1 MPLPL
6 PLLLV
11 QPIVDAALAEDLG
24 LGDPTTETLIPYEW
38 QGVASLRVKAPGV
51 LAGLPVAELAFRRV
65 DPAVRVETLVEDGSQ
80 VEPGQVVAR
89 IAGPVA
95 SILRAERVALN
106 FLQRMSGIASETA
119 RYVAA
124 VADLPVR
131 IIDTRKT
138 VPGLRL
144 LDKYA
149 VRMGGGHNHR
159 QNLADG
165 VLIKDNH
172 LAALET
178 FAGLG
183 VADAVRE
190 ARRRASHTL
199 NIEVEADT
207 LDQVRQALEGGADI
221 ILLDNMT
228 PEQMREAVEMVAGR
242 AITEASGGITLAT
255 VRAVAETGVDLISV
269 GSLTH
274 STRALDISLDLEFV
288 KG

>member
-1 MPLPL
+1 MPIPLP
-6 PLLLV
+6 PTLLD
-11 QPIVDAALAEDLG
+11 PIVDAALAEDLG
-24 LGDPTTETLIPYEW
+24 LGDPTTEALISPDW
-38 QGVASLRVKAPGV
+38 HGIASVRVKASGV
-51 LAGLPVAELAFRRV
+51 LAGLPVAELVFRRLDV
-65 DPAVRVETLVEDGSQ
+65 SVATIRLVEDGTP
-80 VEPGQVVAR
+80 VEPGQIVAR
-89 IAGPVA
+89 IEGPVA

-119 RYVAA
+119 AYVRE
-124 VADLPVR
+124 VRGLPVR
-131 IIDTRKT
+131 VVDTRKT
-138 VPGLRL
+138 APGLRL

-159 QNLADG
+159 QNLSDG

-172 LAALET
+172 LAALQT
-178 FAGLG
+178 FAGMS

-207 LDQVRQALEGGADI
+207 LDQVREALDGGADI
-221 ILLDNMT
+221 ILLDNMSV
-228 PEQMREAVEMVAGR
+228 EQMREAVRMVGGR
-242 AITEASGGITLAT
+242 AVTEASGGINLST

-274 STRALDISLDLEFV
+274 SSKALDISLDLEFV
-288 KG
+288 VK